1 MQLGAGLERG
11 WCVSR
16 STSAHEEVL
25 QGLLVSNS
33 SSEQLKEVNM
43 LLIMLLEVCR
53 TMAADAE
60 FQEWLQNVPS
70 LGPNTY
76 SILYPNPS
84 RNVQGGENSTSLLP
98 CSWSCCYVLN

>member
-16 STSAHEEVL
+16 STGAHEDIL

-33 SSEQLKEVNM
+33 SSEQLKKVNM
-43 LLIMLLEVCR
+43 LQIMLLELCG
-53 TMAADAE
+53 TMAAGAE
-60 FQEWLQNVPS
+60 FQGWLQYVPS
-70 LGPNTY
+70 PGPNTY
-76 SILYPNPS
+76 SILYPNLS

-98 CSWSCCYVLN
+98 CS